1 MFGSI
6 NFLKY
11 TLVSE
16 INLNSLL
23 FSFSFFLEKKW
34 INLQKNLFWN
44 KIT

>member
-6 NFLKY
+6 NFFEIYIHEL

-23 FSFSFFLEKKW
+23 FSFSFFLEK
-34 INLQKNLFWN
+34 NE
-44 KIT
+44 